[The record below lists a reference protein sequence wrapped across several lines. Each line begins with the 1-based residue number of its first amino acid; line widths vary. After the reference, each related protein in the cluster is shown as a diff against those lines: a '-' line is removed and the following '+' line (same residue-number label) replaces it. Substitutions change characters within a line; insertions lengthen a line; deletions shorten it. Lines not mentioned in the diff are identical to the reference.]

1 MLQNRVMAHIVVRVL
16 ITALGLYMA
25 AALIPGIEAD
35 SPGAFIWAAIALGIV
50 NTLVRPLIVLLTLP
64 VSVVTLGGFLLVI
77 NAAMLKLADWF
88 VDGLHVQGFL
98 SALFGALI
106 ISVINWAVN
115 SFVRSKEDR

>member
-1 MLQNRVMAHIVVRVL
+1 MR
-16 ITALGLYMA
+16 
-25 AALIPGIEAD
+25 
-35 SPGAFIWAAIALGIV
+35 WAIV

-77 NAAMLKLADWF
+77 NAAMLHLADWF

-106 ISVINWAVN
+106 ISVVSWAVN
-115 SFVRSKEDR
+115 SFVRNEESN

>member
-98 SALFGALI
+98 SALFAPSSSASSIGP
-106 ISVINWAVN
+106 
-115 SFVRSKEDR
+115 